1 MKCQN
6 CGKNETNF
14 HYSSNVN
21 GCVTETHLCSDCAAK
36 SGYDIGRMFDA
47 KSVLHGFL
55 PFNVSNAF
63 MPIPLL
69 GLAAA
74 AESASWPQMGLSS
87 GECACGGGCEMP
99 AHENP
104 VAEIDGEMQKRR
116 EINILREQMNL
127 AAGKEDFE
135 EAIWLRE
142 QIRQMEAE

>member
-6 CGKNETNF
+6 CGEKEINF

-36 SGYDIGRMFDA
+36 SGYDLGRMFDT
-47 KSVLHGFL
+47 KSALFGFL
-55 PFNVSNAF
+55 PPNVNNAF
-63 MPIPLL
+63 MSIPLL
-69 GLAAA
+69 WFTVAPENAT
-74 AESASWPQMGLSS
+74 WPQIGLPS
-87 GECACGGGCEMP
+87 GECACGSSCETP
-99 AHENP
+99 VHENT

-116 EINILREQMNL
+116 EINIIREQMNL

-135 EAIWLRE
+135 EAIRLRE